1 MDIVEA
7 RRLLKELKDLRDTAD
22 GSAFRRLQDK
32 ARWEHM
38 TLLAVLLDWGD
49 PRKWPK

>member
-1 MDIVEA
+1 MDVVEV
-7 RRLLKELKDLRDTAD
+7 RRLLKELREAD
-22 GSAFRRLQDK
+22 GTAFRRLQDK